1 MNNHNHKKEN
11 SESNLDS
18 SWSKT
23 EGDSG
28 VGSQDNVS
36 LATGILAE
44 QIRMR
49 EELDRLMRENEELRR
64 NQDTFF
70 RLLSESASVT
80 SGEPF
85 KAAVRILLM
94 EEREERGL
102 EAANAVGRQLT
113 LQELEPLKKTFATLT
128 DSAKGLE
135 NRFTQVS
142 GLTET
147 LTKQVEEIAE
157 RQKDFGELKV
167 RMDQINAQRTWVDS
181 KLQSLSKQRVV
192 VERANIE
199 AGRLNSLFWEME
211 EKVREIGLQNKMIAK
226 TTDHLEELENRLRSS
241 HESLQRIDHFESV
254 LKESRESVEEMSKLG
269 DEFRSRLKEFQESQR
284 TIDEAS
290 IRTKEAAA
298 IVKSMEATMNTIL
311 QHNGQLEV
319 TKKMIDGFQENL
331 TGVDKKV
338 EKIHK
343 QWNTVEKLEGKIVK
357 IEDRIKGFQQDLFAA
372 AHLDDELKKVLQKV
386 SDIRQGETEL
396 RRAMETLEAKRADLI
411 SINTLAEDA
420 RNQSDLVINNLEYLK
435 HRQDEIGQ
443 VGEKVDSLNR
453 FLGQTNNRIRD
464 VEGKLTGFS
473 DLETKMGKLESM
485 IIETDVKIQDQI
497 ARQPA
502 IVALRN
508 RIDETEQLSKDLDTK
523 TRDLMQFGDKVNNLE
538 MRFGEL
544 KRIEQDVQGLYGRIL
559 EQKEMVSKQE
569 AQFRELHETHRQL
582 VLEFAEAQE
591 KIGGENLEVL
601 AQFASNKERLRSLQ
615 DEINLGLKDINGH
628 YSTIKKAEERLKKV
642 DGFLIVLEEHMGSL
656 EKRQTAMA
664 SLNVRIQDTFK
675 AVEDLEGRMALL
687 RNEKSVIHDARKS
700 VETLHVLIKSVGE
713 RIESLKA
720 EEQMIVKTQESVKD
734 IAGVMGEVEDKFK
747 LLAQERLFIKDAQV
761 QIQNLGLMVDDLKTQ
776 IKTVTE
782 EEVKITDAV
791 SKASELEF
799 LIGEAESAIANLKR
813 AKSKG

>member
-1 MNNHNHKKEN
+1 MKKYNEKKEN
-11 SESNLDS
+11 PESNLES
-18 SWSKT
+18 SWSKA

-28 VGSQDNVS
+28 DGSQDAVS
-36 LATGILAE
+36 LATGMLAE

-70 RLLSESASVT
+70 RLLSENASVT

-85 KAAVRILLM
+85 RAAVRTLLK
-94 EEREERGL
+94 EEREELGL
-102 EAANAVGRQLT
+102 EAAKGVGRPPT
-113 LQELEPLKKTFATLT
+113 LEELEPLKKTLTTLA

-135 NRFTQVS
+135 GRFTQVS
-142 GLTET
+142 GLTQS
-147 LTKQVEEIAE
+147 LTKQVEEMAE
-157 RQKDFGELKV
+157 KQKDFGELKV
-167 RMDQINAQRTWVDS
+167 KMDQINAQRTWVDS

-199 AGRLNSLFWEME
+199 AGRLTSLFWEME
-211 EKVREIGLQNKMIAK
+211 EKVREIGLQNKMISK
-226 TTDHLEELENRLRSS
+226 TTDHLEELETRLRSS
-241 HESLQRIDHFESV
+241 HENLQRIDRFESV

-269 DEFRSRLKEFQESQR
+269 EDFRSRLKEFQESQR

-290 IRTKEAAA
+290 NRTKEAAA
-298 IVKSMEATMNTIL
+298 IVKSMEATMNTIM
-311 QHNGQLEV
+311 QHNGKLEI

-331 TGVDKKV
+331 IGVDKKI

-343 QWNTVEKLEGKIVK
+343 QWNTVEKLEGKIVT

-372 AHLDDELKKVLQKV
+372 AHLDDELKKVEQKV
-386 SDIRQGETEL
+386 SDIRLGETEL
-396 RRAMETLEAKRADLI
+396 RRAMETLEAKRADLV

-420 RNQSDLVINNLEYLK
+420 RNQSDLVINNLEFLK

-443 VGEKVDSLNR
+443 VGERVDSLNR

-464 VEGKLTGFS
+464 VEGKLTGFGE
-473 DLETKMGKLESM
+473 LETKMGKLESLIM
-485 IIETDVKIQDQI
+485 ETDVKIQDQI

-502 IVALRN
+502 LAALCN
-508 RIDETEQLSKDLDTK
+508 RIDETDQLSKELDTK
-523 TRDLMQFGDKVNNLE
+523 TRDLMKFGEKVNNLE
-538 MRFGEL
+538 IRLGEL
-544 KRIEQDVQGLYGRIL
+544 KRIELDVQGLYARIL
-559 EQKEMVSKQE
+559 EQKETVSKQE
-569 AQFRELHETHRQL
+569 AHFRELHETHRQL

-601 AQFASNKERLRSLQ
+601 AQFASNKERLRTLQ
-615 DEINLGLKDINGH
+615 DEINLGLKDIHGH
-628 YSTIKKAEERLKKV
+628 NSTIKTAEERLKKV

-656 EKRQTAMA
+656 EKRQLAM
-664 SLNVRIQDTFK
+664 SGLTVRIQETFK
-675 AVEDLEGRMALL
+675 AVEDVEGRMALL
-687 RNEKSVIHDARKS
+687 RSEKNVIHDARKS
-700 VETLHVLIKSVGE
+700 VETLHVLIKSIGE
-713 RIESLKA
+713 RIESLQA
-720 EEQMIVKTQESVKD
+720 EEKMIIKTQESVKG

-747 LLAQERLFIKDAQV
+747 LLAQERLFIKDAHI
-761 QIQNLGLMVDDLKTQ
+761 QIQNLGLMVDDIKTQ

-782 EEVKITDAV
+782 EEVKITDAL

-813 AKSKG
+813 TKGKG